1 MATDIQTPVAGGGHA
16 IAQERK
22 KLKKVL
28 FRFDLVFFTIAAF
41 VSLDT
46 IAVAAA
52 WGGGQVFIW
61 LAFLIVVY
69 LIPYG
74 MIIAEMGS
82 TFPVEGGPYVWT
94 RMAFGRLAGS
104 YTAVIY
110 WGSNPVWIG
119 GTLAATCV
127 AAINSLILPE
137 PMSTFWSI
145 VVGLVVVWVTVMLS
159 MIEMKYGKWTGIIG
173 TIVRLLTLFIFL
185 GPGHRLP
192 RAERQARGHASPSPT
207 SSPASSAS
215 SPSSACCSSCS
226 SASSSPAAR
235 PRR

>member
-1 MATDIQTPVAGGGHA
+1 MATDVTPVTGHA
-16 IAQERK
+16 IDQERK

-28 FRFDLVFFTIAAF
+28 HRFDLVFFTIAAF
-41 VSLDT
+41 ISLDT
-46 IAVAAA
+46 IALTAAY
-52 WGGGQVFIW
+52 GGGQTFVW

-127 AAINSLILPE
+127 AAINSPD
-137 PMSTFWSI
+137 
-145 VVGLVVVWVTVMLS
+145 
-159 MIEMKYGKWTGIIG
+159 
-173 TIVRLLTLFIFL
+173 
-185 GPGHRLP
+185 P
-192 RAERQARGHASPSPT
+192 RPS
-207 SSPASSAS
+207 
-215 SPSSACCSSCS
+215 
-226 SASSSPAAR
+226 R
-235 PRR
+235 